1 MQQPD
6 LFEPLLAAYRQVQ
19 IHDEGIS
26 NTKLYETLNVANGER
41 SPVGRARQPHNLAH
55 RRVRWHQQTMK
66 AMGLIERVPGQRGT
80 WRLTPQAQQDPE
92 LTPAPEGVAMV
103 ACSTNLGCAIWVRS
117 ETLTSQFTESIHAII
132 TSPPYPLR
140 HARAYGN
147 PSEEAFVDFIC
158 GSIEPLLKNLVR
170 GGCIALNLSNDIFLA
185 RSPARSLYLEKLT
198 IAMSQKLG
206 LSLIDRVVWASNKA
220 PGPTYWASITRQQL
234 CVGYE
239 PVLVFCNDPVA
250 CIADNRRVLQPHSPR
265 HAQLLAR
272 GGEQRTARYGDGAYK
287 LRPGS
292 FSNQTLGTIP
302 KNVLNIPTTSKE
314 VAQSRK
320 LAKSLGL
327 ATHGALMPVKLAR
340 LLVEFLTPPDA
351 LVVDIFG
358 GWLSTALACEE
369 AGRRWIAFEKMAQ
382 YVAGGSL
389 RLQHCEGFM
398 ASFDLPGWNEAPFR
412 TVGN

>member
-1 MQQPD
+1 MQQSD
-6 LFEPLLAAYRQVQ
+6 LFEPLLAAYRGVQ

-26 NTKLYETLNVANGER
+26 NAKLYETLNVAGGER
-41 SPVGRARQPHNLAH
+41 SPVGQARQPHNLAH
-55 RRVRWHQQTMK
+55 RKVRWHQQTMK

-103 ACSTNLGCAIWVRS
+103 ACSTSLGCAIWCRS
-117 ETLTSQFTESIHAII
+117 ETLTSQFTETIHAII

-140 HARAYGN
+140 NARAYGN
-147 PSEEAFVDFIC
+147 PSEEEFVDFIC
-158 GSIEPLLKNLVR
+158 SSIEPLLKNLVK
-170 GGCIALNLSNDIFLA
+170 GGCIALNLSNDIFLH
-185 RSPARSLYLEKLT
+185 RSPARSLYLEYLT
-198 IAMSQKLG
+198 IAMSRRLG
-206 LSLIDRVVWASNKA
+206 LSLIDRIVWASNKA

-250 CIADNRRVLQPHSPR
+250 CIADNRRVLQPHSQR
-265 HAQLLAR
+265 HAKLLAR

-302 KNVLNIPTTSKE
+302 KNVLNIPNTSRE
-314 VAQSRK
+314 VVQSRK
-320 LAKSLGL
+320 RAKSLGL
-327 ATHGALMPVKLAR
+327 ATHNALMPVALAR
-340 LLVEFLTPPDA
+340 LLVEFLTPPGSLIAD
-351 LVVDIFG
+351 LFG

-369 AGRRWIAFEKMAQ
+369 ANRRWIAFEKMAQ
-382 YVAGGSL
+382 YAVGGAL
-389 RLQHCEGFM
+389 RLQHCDGFL
-398 ASFDLPGWNEAPFR
+398 ASFDLPGWNE
-412 TVGN
+412 GMSGIQNG